1 VPLVGSLPVQPLDA
15 MQDVVFVEDQV
26 SVDVL
31 PLATVEGFA
40 DMVTTGCAAVTVT
53 VVDCEALPPGPVQDS
68 M

>member
-1 VPLVGSLPVQPLDA
+1 VPLVGSLPVHPLDA
-15 MQDVVFVEDQV
+15 VQDVVFVEDQV

-40 DMVTTGCAAVTVT
+40 DMVTTGFAAVTVT
-53 VVDCEALPPGPVQDS
+53 VVDCAALPPGPVQDS

>member
-1 VPLVGSLPVQPLDA
+1 VPLVGSLPVHPLDA
-15 MQDVVFVEDQV
+15 VQDVVFVDDQV

-40 DMVTTGCAAVTVT
+40 DIVTTGSAAVTVT
-53 VVDCEALPPGPVQDS
+53 VVDCEAFPPGPVHDS